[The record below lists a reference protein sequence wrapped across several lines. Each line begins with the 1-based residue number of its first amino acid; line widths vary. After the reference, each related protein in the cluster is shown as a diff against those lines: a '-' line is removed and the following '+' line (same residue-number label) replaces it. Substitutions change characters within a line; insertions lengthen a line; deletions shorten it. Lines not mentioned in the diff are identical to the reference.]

1 MAMHGSKQELDFS
14 RRLAEGWPAFCSV
27 AWFAE
32 TEEMTYMT
40 AFLFALLI
48 LAAVVLWS
56 LFEFY
61 AEVKKQRQFE

>member
-1 MAMHGSKQELDFS
+1 
-14 RRLAEGWPAFCSV
+14 
-27 AWFAE
+27 
-32 TEEMTYMT
+32 MTYIT

-61 AEVKKQRQFE
+61 VEVKKQRQFE

>member
-1 MAMHGSKQELDFS
+1 MHGSKHALDFS
-14 RRLAEGWPAFCSV
+14 RRLEKGTACICSV

-32 TEEMTYMT
+32 TEEMTYIT

-61 AEVKKQRQFE
+61 AEVKKQGQFE